1 MKMNLITPIAVALTL
16 GIVSTAQATSISHST
31 LGLLG
36 ADDYEA
42 QPLGSTFTSQL
53 SEETYGG
60 EGAWDVNAG
69 GAGVGNVVTSA
80 GPTGAAQGS
89 QFVTMFNAGTYGSG
103 NYYNQRLD
111 INDVGP
117 GDAGDITTTFSFFVD
132 SSPTAAQTGS
142 FGFELSST
150 DTAGWA
156 MLAASW
162 DRNGGINVGCRNC
175 TWVSGTI
182 PTDEWL
188 AAEIIYHLVDGTL
201 NDTIDA
207 TISSMQGAGV
217 LFSATGIAVAG
228 DDLRNIQSANFYADN
243 YGSVYLDA
251 IPEPSTAA
259 MLGIGALLF
268 AGLRRRTAK

>member
-1 MKMNLITPIAVALTL
+1 MKMNRITPIAVALTL

-31 LGLLG
+31 LGVLG
-36 ADDYEA
+36 ADDFES
-42 QPLGSTFTSQL
+42 QTLGSTFSSQL
-53 SEETYGG
+53 SSPTSSGQTG
-60 EGAWDVNAG
+60 WDVNAG

-89 QFVTMFNAGTYGSG
+89 QFVTMFNAGTSATG
-103 NYYNQRLD
+103 NNYNQRLD
-111 INDVGP
+111 IKNVVP
-117 GDAGDITTTFSFFVD
+117 SDAGDITATFSFFVD

-162 DRNGGINVGCRNC
+162 DRNGGINVGCRSC

-188 AAEIIYHLVDGTL
+188 TAEFTYHVVDGTL

-207 TISSMQGAGV
+207 KISSMQGAGV
-217 LFSATGIAVAG
+217 LFSTTGIAVAG
-228 DDLRNIQSANFYADN
+228 DDLRNINSANFYADN

-259 MLGIGALLF
+259 MLGIGALLV
-268 AGLRRRTAK
+268 AGLRRRTAR